1 MEQYQE
7 RYRALFSWIIFMVI
21 YDRIVK
27 LSLERG
33 FYFPSS
39 EIYSDSSAGF
49 WEYGPNGN
57 NIKNKFIE
65 LWRRELVRR
74 DDMVEIDG
82 SQIMPK
88 NVFVASGH
96 IDNFS
101 DPVIVCM
108 KCKSTFRAD
117 KFILDKA
124 GINVPERVPNH
135 EVDKI
140 LYQHNLKCPKCGSS
154 FQATEKFNMMFKIEI
169 GPNKDEAYLRPETC
183 QTIFVDFPRI
193 FKIMRGKLPFPIAQ
207 VGKSFRNEIAP
218 RQSLLRLREFYQAEI
233 EVFCNP
239 NQLDAISKFDEIK
252 NTTLTIDDGVR
263 VSKLTAKEAL
273 DGKIIPNKL
282 VAYYLSILYEF
293 YEKTGIDMNQTRFR
307 KLSDQERAF
316 YATVA
321 FDFELKTS
329 VGWLELVACNYRSN
343 YDLSQHSQISKE
355 KMEIMD
361 PVTNEKVLPHI
372 FELSLGI
379 DRSIYSILEHS
390 FYEDHENSRVILK
403 LKPYLAPIL
412 AAILPLVKKPEL
424 VEISKNIYSKLKKDF
439 DIYYDDS
446 GSIGRRYR
454 RLEEIGV
461 PFAVTIDYDTLKDNT
476 VTIRYRDT
484 MEQKRIQINDIK
496 SFFLQNKNP

>member
-1 MEQYQE
+1 
-7 RYRALFSWIIFMVI
+7 MVS

-39 EIYSDSSAGF
+39 EIYSNSPAGF

-82 SQIMPK
+82 AQIMAN

-101 DPVIVCM
+101 DPVIVCS
-108 KCKSTFRAD
+108 KCNSILRAD
-117 KFILDKA
+117 KYILEKT
-124 GINVPERVPNH
+124 GINVPERMSNK
-135 EVDKI
+135 EMDKLI
-140 LYQHNLKCPKCGSS
+140 NQYNLKCPKCGAL
-154 FQATEKFNMMFKIEI
+154 FQNSERFNMMFKVGI
-169 GPNKDEAYLRPETC
+169 GPNNDEAYLRPETC
-183 QTIFVDFPRI
+183 QSIFVDFSRI

-207 VGKSFRNEIAP
+207 VGKSFRNEVAP

-239 NQLDAISKFDEIK
+239 TQLDDISNFDEIQ
-252 NTTLTIDDGVR
+252 NTTLTIMEGTKVN
-263 VSKLTAKEAL
+263 KLTAKEAV
-273 DGKIIPNKL
+273 DNKIIPNKL
-282 VAYYLSILYEF
+282 IAYYLSLLTEF

-307 KLSDQERAF
+307 KLSDQEKAF
-316 YATVA
+316 YATIA
-321 FDFELKTS
+321 FDFELNTN

-343 YDLSQHSQISKE
+343 FDLSQHSKISKE

-361 PVTNEKVLPHI
+361 PVTNEKVLPHV

-390 FYEDHENSRVILK
+390 FKEDHENNRVVLK
-403 LKPYLAPIL
+403 LKPYLAPVL
-412 AAILPLVKKPEL
+412 AAILPLIKKPEL
-424 VEISKNIYSKLKKDF
+424 EEIAKDIYYKLKKDF
-439 DIYYDDS
+439 DIYYDGS

-461 PFAVTIDYDTLKDNT
+461 PFAITVDYDSLTDST
-476 VTIRYRDT
+476 VTIRDRDT
-484 MEQKRIQINDIK
+484 MEQKRIEIKELK
-496 SFFLQNKNP
+496 SFFEKNRTP